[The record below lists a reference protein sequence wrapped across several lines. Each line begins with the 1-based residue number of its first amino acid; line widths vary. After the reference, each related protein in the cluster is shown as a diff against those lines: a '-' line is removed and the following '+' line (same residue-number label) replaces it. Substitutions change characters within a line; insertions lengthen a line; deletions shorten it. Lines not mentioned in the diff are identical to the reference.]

1 MLMKIFAIEAIKKS
15 GRRLLA
21 KAGQKVEDKN
31 VIRDKLGFD
40 SIDEFM
46 KATPEELKKRGVE

>member
-1 MLMKIFAIEAIKKS
+1 MLMKIFVIEAIKKS

-21 KAGQKVEDKN
+21 KAVKKVEDKN

-46 KATPEELKKRGVE
+46 KTTPEELKKRGL